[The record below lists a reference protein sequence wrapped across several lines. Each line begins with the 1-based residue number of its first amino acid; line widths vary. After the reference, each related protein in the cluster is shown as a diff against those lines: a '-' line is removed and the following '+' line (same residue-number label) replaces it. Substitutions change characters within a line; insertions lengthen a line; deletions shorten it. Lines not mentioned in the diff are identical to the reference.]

1 MNELHDPRL
10 IQIGIYTISEAAE
23 LVIAPPRALRVWVE
37 GRKGK
42 QNPVIDN
49 QVGRLGRTVAVS
61 FTNLMELRFVSEFAK
76 AGVRLNEIRAIM
88 NEVKDVL
95 KHPHPF
101 ATRIVFRTDGKK
113 IVAEIAK
120 KNGVEVIYDL
130 KSKNYE
136 MHVVVLRSLKENV
149 LWDPR
154 GNALAWFPRPNIA
167 PHVLIHP
174 SHSFGRPVLVGSKIP
189 TEAIAQAVEAEGSAK
204 TVAHL
209 FEIPEKQ
216 VREAVRFHKHLRKA
230 A

>member
-1 MNELHDPRL
+1 M
-10 IQIGIYTISEAAE
+10 TT
-23 LVIAPPRALRVWVE
+23 
-37 GRKGK
+37 
-42 QNPVIDN
+42 

-76 AGVRLNEIRAIM
+76 AGVRLNEIRAILD
-88 NEVKDVL
+88 EVKDVL

-101 ATRIVFRTDGKK
+101 ATRTVFRTKK
-113 IVAEIAK
+113 SSLKSQK

-136 MHVVVLRSLKENV
+136 MHVVVLKSLKENV

-174 SHSFGRPVLVGSKIP
+174 SHSFGRPILVGSKIP
-189 TEAIAQAVEAEGSAK
+189 TEAIAEAVEAEGSAK
-204 TVAHL
+204 TVAYL

-216 VREAVRFHKHLRKA
+216 VREAVRFHRHLRKA